1 MKKALQA
8 VLLLTCGAC
17 GGATPSDLSTEF
29 RETPFRHL
37 PGVELGMTGRRLH
50 AVRPAAAYAPY
61 LGLQERIPGYT
72 VSYQFPA
79 SNVESGGTDVGPNET
94 LQGIF
99 ITETFVSREMAEK
112 SWQDKVR
119 EVASAKRAPNVC
131 ESFPTG
137 GMQARWFSG
146 ATALAIG
153 AFPREPMAPNVGD
166 RVIYAVA
173 PAATMKQPP
182 GATPIACPN
191 S

>member
-1 MKKALQA
+1 
-8 VLLLTCGAC
+8 
-17 GGATPSDLSTEF
+17 
-29 RETPFRHL
+29 
-37 PGVELGMTGRRLH
+37 MTGKRLH
-50 AVRPAAAYAPY
+50 AARPAARYAPY

-79 SNVESGGTDVGPNET
+79 SMIESSTTDVGPNDT
-94 LQGIF
+94 LEGIF

-112 SWQDKVR
+112 SWHDKVR
-119 EVASAKRAPNVC
+119 EVASARRAPNVC

-137 GMQARWFSG
+137 GMQARWLSG
-146 ATALAIG
+146 RATLVIG

-166 RVIYAVA
+166 RVIYAIA
-173 PAATMKQPP
+173 PTATMKQPP